1 MTFIQVLRRLKE
13 FVTTSPF
20 LKAKT
25 MGEDLSQ
32 GAPIREVK
40 YQRSS
45 AALTRSTL
53 PLSLKQT

>member
-1 MTFIQVLRRLKE
+1 VLRRLKE
-13 FVTTSPF
+13 FVTTSPI

-40 YQRSS
+40 YQRSP